1 MTLKIRPSGEACG
14 ATVTGVDLSQPLDA
28 TTIATLRGFWLEHH
42 VLAFPGQSLSD
53 DDLERITLCF
63 GSFSADPFI
72 APVPGRE
79 HVIAVERKAEETGPI
94 FAEAWHSDWSFMAS
108 PPDGTLLYGL
118 AIPQAGGDTLFA
130 NQQLAWSSL
139 PADRRERYRNA
150 VAVHSA
156 RRAYAP
162 DGFYGK
168 DDAGRSMT
176 IRASKS
182 AEAVHRHPLV
192 RPHPETGRPALFGC
206 AGYIVDLEG
215 CERPGSEEL
224 QELLE
229 WQTQERFVYRHCWEE
244 GMLVMWD
251 NRSVLHKA
259 TGGYEGRHRLLH
271 RTTIGALASG

>member
-1 MTLKIRPSGEACG
+1 MTLKIQPSDEACG
-14 ATVTGVDLSQPLDA
+14 ATVTGIDLSQALDA
-28 TTIATLRGFWLEHH
+28 ATIAKLRGFSLEHH
-42 VLAFPGQSLSD
+42 VLVFPGQSLSD

-63 GSFSADPFI
+63 GTFSADPFI

-108 PPDGTLLYGL
+108 PPDG
-118 AIPQAGGDTLFA
+118 
-130 NQQLAWSSL
+130 
-139 PADRRERYRNA
+139 
-150 VAVHSA
+150 
-156 RRAYAP
+156 
-162 DGFYGK
+162 FYGK
-168 DDAGRSMT
+168 DEAGRSMT
-176 IRASKS
+176 IHASKS
-182 AEAVHRHPLV
+182 AEAVHRHSLV

-229 WQTQERFVYRHCWEE
+229 WQTQERFVYRHRWEE

-259 TGGYEGRHRLLH
+259 TGGYEGHRRLLH
-271 RTTIGALASG
+271 RTTIGAL